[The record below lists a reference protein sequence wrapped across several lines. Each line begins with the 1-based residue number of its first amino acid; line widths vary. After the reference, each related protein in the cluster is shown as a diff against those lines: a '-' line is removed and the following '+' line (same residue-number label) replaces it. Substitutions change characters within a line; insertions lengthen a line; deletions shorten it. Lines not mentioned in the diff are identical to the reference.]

1 MLFALLAKGAE
12 KAGDYGGKPPFPPF
26 EQWHMPSQLFWL
38 AIFFTFLYFVLSRMI
53 LPTISD
59 TIEKRQD
66 RIVSD
71 LDQAER
77 LNEEALEAEQA
88 LELRLTQARAQ
99 ARETA
104 DKARQKM
111 EEEISEETAR
121 VDADI
126 EKKLAA
132 ADDRIAGMREQALS
146 NVEGIAVDVAKTMMA
161 RFDLSPSDD
170 DVKNVVS
177 SVLN

>member
-1 MLFALLAKGAE
+1 MLLVMLAEASQ
-12 KAGDYGGKPPFPPF
+12 KAPFPPF

-38 AIFFTFLYFVLSRMI
+38 AIFFTFLYFVLSRSV
-53 LPTISD
+53 LPKLSD

-88 LELRLTQARAQ
+88 LQLRLTQARAQ

-104 DKARQKM
+104 DQARQKM

-121 VDADI
+121 VDAEI
-126 EKKLAA
+126 ETKLEA
-132 ADDRIAGMREQALS
+132 ADARIASMRSDALA
-146 NVEGIAVDVAKTMMA
+146 NVERIAVDVTKTMMS
-161 RFDLSPSDD
+161 RFDLAPSEADIQ
-170 DVKNVVS
+170 KTVS
-177 SVLN
+177 SILN